1 VRRAAAPIRGAHR
14 EGSLS
19 PDFTADDLANL
30 LWLAGIANRDSSST
44 TAWRRIID
52 RAVASAWTD

>member
-1 VRRAAAPIRGAHR
+1 MGKDLVREAHR

-19 PDFTADDLANL
+19 PDFTADDLTNL
-30 LWLAGIANRDSSST
+30 LWLAGIANRDAPG
-44 TAWRRIID
+44 TATWRRIID